1 MSDLERFYF
10 FDKLKTHRH
19 RRNLLTRCICEY
31 HCLSKWQFYLWSKII
46 EADFIKMMFALGKS
60 SVDLSAFNLY
70 VGCMSQ
76 WNFFKTCR
84 VPQTM
89 PEFASQA
96 MLSRPCKTSTVSWE
110 KTMLKLNEAF
120 AVETLTDEA
129 LLRGMLACRVLI
141 LIEVTEKTPVL
152 RMTERG
158 RQLLLEVLPCN
169 LVTNSKVWPASSICF
184 YPIFRWIQRKGYISQ
199 AEQQFIQRRKLCR
212 TFM

>member
-31 HCLSKWQFYLWSKII
+31 HCSSKWQFYLWSKII
-46 EADFIKMMFALGKS
+46 EAENPDKADFIKMMFALGKS

-70 VGCMSQ
+70 V
-76 WNFFKTCR
+76 FKTCR

-89 PEFASQA
+89 PEFASQL

-110 KTMLKLNEAF
+110 KTMLKLHEAF
-120 AVETLTDEA
+120 AVETLTDEV

-169 LVTNSKVWPASSICF
+169 LVTNSKVWPASSTCF
-184 YPIFRWIQRKGYISQ
+184 YPIFHWI
-199 AEQQFIQRRKLCR
+199 
-212 TFM
+212 